1 MHFLVL
7 FLLPKGLLR
16 ALAWRT
22 IERKGITGTLVTGDK
37 DARPSSPNQARMI
50 FVRLSWKKVVI
61 VKVETGDDSLVTPF
75 YVGYRTA
82 WGQVFACDQ
91 PIVGKGFCAKLG
103 NEDVTFFALSA
114 SGTELPVTT
123 LAILTKEEAAKHYS
137 KIDYPR
143 I

>member
-7 FLLPKGLLR
+7 FLLPKSLLR

-22 IERKGITGTLVTGDK
+22 IERKGITGTLVTGDP
-37 DARPSSPNQARMI
+37 DARPTSANVLLMVPI
-50 FVRLSWKKVVI
+50 RLSWKKVVV
-61 VKVETGDDSLVTPF
+61 VKVETGDELPIIPF

-103 NEDVTFFALSA
+103 HEDVTFFALSA
-114 SGTELPVTT
+114 SGTEFPVTT
-123 LAILTKEEAAKHYS
+123 LTILTKKEAAKHYS
-137 KIDYPR
+137 DADYPR

>member
-37 DARPSSPNQARMI
+37 DARPSSPNQARMVFI
-50 FVRLSWKKVVI
+50 RRSWKKVVV
-61 VKVETGDDSLVTPF
+61 VKVETGDDPPTTPF

-82 WGQVFACDQ
+82 WGHTFLCDQ

-103 NEDVTFFALSA
+103 REDVTFFALSA
-114 SGTELPVTT
+114 SGTELPITVLT
-123 LAILTKEEAAKHYS
+123 ILTKKEAAKHYS
-137 KIDYPR
+137 NTDYPR